1 MFNRDGLETTTSLQS
16 IDDFSFFDGSIRE
29 ITEVGSSYKENV
41 RNEDEKVGKCESV
54 KVRRCEVQV
63 CRREGV

>member
-1 MFNRDGLETTTSLQS
+1 VFNRDALETTTSLQG

-41 RNEDEKVGKCESV
+41 RK
-54 KVRRCEVQV
+54 
-63 CRREGV
+63 